1 MSVTHTVEA
10 GWPLPHSPRSAA
22 RARALL
28 RERLADWGIAGETAD
43 DASLL
48 LSELVANAVRHA
60 PAPSPDGR
68 GIGVRISLGDGVLRL
83 EVADADDRRPA
94 PRKAASDEEDGRG
107 LALVGAL
114 AERWGCGERA
124 RGGGKTV
131 WAELK
136 AR

>member
-10 GWPLPHSPRSAA
+10 GWPLPHSPRSAG

-48 LSELVANAVRHA
+48 LSELVANAVRHT
-60 PAPSPDGR
+60 PAPDGR
-68 GIGVRISLGDGVLRL
+68 GIGVRITLGDGTLRL
-83 EVADADDRRPA
+83 EVADADGRRPE
-94 PRKAASDEEDGRG
+94 PREAAAEEEDGRG
-107 LALVGAL
+107 LALVRAL

-124 RGGGKTV
+124 QGAGKTV